1 MYNLL
6 LLIILLFIAKMDA
19 SLSAYTI
26 SKIQNDIHLIP
37 KTSKYTHTFIWLHG
51 LGDSPQS
58 YLDYFVS
65 NEIVPK
71 TTKIILLCAPYA
83 SVTCFNNFKANSWF
97 DMYTGNPQTEKDY
110 NFEDVQKNS
119 LRIFDIIEK
128 ESIALNNNYKNI
140 YIGGF
145 SQGAM
150 LSLYIGLSYKKQIG
164 GIIACSGIL
173 FPQTNIINKE
183 TNVFIGHGIDDSRIN
198 IDLALKS
205 YKPILNFDNV
215 QMKKY
220 NFLDHSI
227 NEIELNDIK
236 EFFKHCL
243 NL

>member
-1 MYNLL
+1 
-6 LLIILLFIAKMDA
+6 MDA
-19 SLSAYTI
+19 SLSSYTI

-58 YLDYFVS
+58 YLDFFVS

-164 GIIACSGIL
+164 GVVACSGIL
-173 FPQTNIINKE
+173 FPQINIINKDI
-183 TNVFIGHGIDDSRIN
+183 NIFIGHGINDSRIN

-205 YKPILNFDNV
+205 YKPILDFDNV
-215 QMKKY
+215 KMKKY
-220 NFLDHSI
+220 NFLDHSM
-227 NEIELNDIK
+227 NEIELNNIK
-236 EFFKHCL
+236 EFFKFFL